1 MSIGTARKAGWQ
13 PPAWLLERLARVHPR
28 VRLLWS
34 CGARTW
40 CLYERCMDGSWE
52 MICRID
58 GLPTYANTVLALN
71 ECHPS
76 RFEDSEAFDEFL
88 AEIDEPQRKDEE
100 AVLDASEALTDE
112 GSDRMFDQ
120 LSTRHHVSIP
130 RRKTPD

>member
-1 MSIGTARKAGWQ
+1 MNAVARKAGWQ
-13 PPAWLLERLARVHPR
+13 PPQWLLERIARVHPR
-28 VRLLWS
+28 VRLLYVT
-34 CGARTW
+34 GARTW
-40 CLYERCMDGSWE
+40 ALYERCMDGSWE
-52 MICRID
+52 MISRID

-71 ECHPS
+71 QCHPS

-88 AEIDEPQRKDEE
+88 ADLDAPQREEEE
-100 AVLDASEALTDE
+100 AVEQASEARAAE